1 MAIACLDITDSNLQL
16 WHLGKRL
23 QSPGY
28 ALLEN
33 GGYRFGAAARAA
45 ARLRPRDVATRYW
58 WQLGTD
64 PLQPA
69 LGPARHNADLVHAHL
84 QALHRE
90 SGEPGEM
97 VLAVPGSMHQEQL
110 ALLLGIIEQCPFTAV
125 GLVNRSVALASLY
138 RVNGPLFH
146 LEIQLHQALLTE
158 LRADQGEV
166 ALQQAIALPGCGLLQ
181 LQERIIEAVASA
193 FIRQTR
199 FDPRRR
205 AETEQQLYDALPAIL
220 RQLQGDAETTI
231 TVNSYQARIS
241 RGDLQAASD
250 ALYRSVHG
258 SMSAQG
264 TSTPLL
270 LDPITAL
277 LPGLQARLGG
287 ALLGTEDLQATL
299 SVQEPRIVQREQAL
313 VFISRLPQLEQRAI
327 PPAGGGES
335 TPAVA
340 PLSGTASTLAAAA
353 TPATAAPTHLLQG
366 HQAKPLTSGSGVA
379 SGWSLVYTAGNWQLQ
394 ASPGAA
400 PLMCNGRA
408 CSDGDTVASG
418 DCLQLDDTVKLQLI
432 TVNET

>member
-1 MAIACLDITDSNLQL
+1 MTIACLDITDSNLQL

-33 GGYRFGAAARAA
+33 GGYRFGAAARAS

-90 SGEPGEM
+90 SGEPAEIL
-97 VLAVPGSMHQEQL
+97 LAVPGSMHQEQL

-138 RVNGPLFH
+138 QTDCPVFH

-158 LRADQGEV
+158 LRAERGEV

-181 LQERIIEAVASA
+181 LQERIVEAVASA

-220 RQLQGDAETTI
+220 QQLQGHAESTI

-250 ALYRSVHG
+250 ALYRSVHS
-258 SMSAQG
+258 SMSAQDS
-264 TSTPLL
+264 STLLL

-287 ALLGTEDLQATL
+287 ALLDTQDLQAAL
-299 SVQEPRIVQREQAL
+299 SVHEPRIVQREQAL
-313 VFISRLPQLEQRAI
+313 IFISRLPQLDQRTI
-327 PPAGGGES
+327 PPADAGSS

-340 PLSGTASTLAAAA
+340 PLAGTAPTQAAGA
-353 TPATAAPTHLLQG
+353 TPASAAPTHLLQD
-366 HQAKPLTSGSGVA
+366 HQAKPLTSGSVVA
-379 SGWSLVYTAGNWQLQ
+379 NGWSLVYTGGSWHLQ

-400 PLMCNGRA
+400 PLTRNGNACN
-408 CSDGDTVASG
+408 DGDTVASG
-418 DCLQLDDTVKLQLI
+418 DCLQLDDTLKLQLI
-432 TVNET
+432 TVNEA